1 MVIHELSPSNIFA
14 MNFEVNRAIEILQ
27 QTPLAIEA
35 LLNGLSDEWI
45 SANEGKETWSPYDVV
60 GHLIHGEKTD
70 WIPRMEIILS
80 KNGDKK
86 FEPFDRF
93 AMFKDS
99 QGKSLQQLIDEFK
112 KLREE
117 SLTALKAANLS
128 EDDLLKTGI
137 HPQFGS
143 VTLKEH
149 LSSWVVHDLAHIS
162 QITRVMAKQYSEEVG
177 PWKEYLSILTR

>member
-1 MVIHELSPSNIFA
+1 

-45 SANEGKETWSPYDVV
+45 SANEGKETWSPYDVI

-70 WIPRMEIILS
+70 WIPRMKIILS
-80 KNGDKK
+80 ENDDKR

-99 QGKSLQQLIDEFK
+99 QGKSLKQLLDEFK
-112 KLREE
+112 ALREK
-117 SLTALKAANLS
+117 SLRELKAANLNE
-128 EDDLLKTGI
+128 ED
-137 HPQFGS
+137 
-143 VTLKEH
+143 
-149 LSSWVVHDLAHIS
+149 
-162 QITRVMAKQYSEEVG
+162 
-177 PWKEYLSILTR
+177 